1 MADLFFVTYDELI
14 LLTKAWKM
22 HGSLSYVVVN
32 ILIGLASNSTRYTR
46 TCRVANLPLVAI
58 LIRARYQNQAR
69 SDGPPETTR
78 AAIVLLPLACGYLSL
93 LSTTFIRVV

>member
-1 MADLFFVTYDELI
+1 MTDLFFATYDELV

-32 ILIGLASNSTRYTR
+32 ILIELAR
-46 TCRVANLPLVAI
+46 RVANLPLVAI
-58 LIRARYQNQAR
+58 PIRAQYQNQAR

-78 AAIVLLPLACGYLSL
+78 AAIVLLPLACGYLSI